1 KIDRVEDLKKAIYTL
16 ERLREKEIEHAKK
29 NTKPF
34 KDSFAD
40 MGKEFGGIDFDEWL
54 RNKEDSESIYLLKG
68 LLERGF
74 NYLARDFDGDIW
86 TYKFPPVKTKT
97 VWHEN
102 TLVGRVSEKIDD
114 HIFPEVKWTDDKPTK
129 IADLLAKIENGGE
142 NGKVEQKQLYYAKI
156 KGWELATT
164 TITFW
169 NYRHSIE
176 SPMLSKLYV
185 GGKEG
190 VDSFKT
196 KMTKEEWNK
205 VGINDTNAD
214 FEVVSE

>member
-1 KIDRVEDLKKAIYTL
+1 MHNKTTI
-16 ERLREKEIEHAKK
+16 EIE
-29 NTKPF
+29 KPVVPQW
-34 KDSFAD
+34 
-40 MGKEFGGIDFDEWL
+40 FDEWYKTFNNNGGNNAQAL
-54 RNKEDSESIYLLKG
+54 YYLNRTGWGQPLI
-68 LLERGF
+68 
-74 NYLARDFDGDIW
+74 DGN
-86 TYKFPPVKTKT
+86 
-97 VWHEN
+97 EC
-102 TLVGRVSEKIDD
+102 
-114 HIFPEVKWTDDKPTK
+114 EVKGYYEKLHTLFDFGYEG
-129 IADLLAKIENGGE
+129 AKEYLSKAIIVGYE
-142 NGKVEQKQLYYAKI
+142 VEQEPLYYAKI

-169 NYRHSIE
+169 NYRHIIE
-176 SPMLSKLYV
+176 RPILSKLYV

>member
-1 KIDRVEDLKKAIYTL
+1 MKI
-16 ERLREKEIEHAKK
+16 EI
-29 NTKPF
+29 
-34 KDSFAD
+34 
-40 MGKEFGGIDFDEWL
+40 
-54 RNKEDSESIYLLKG
+54 
-68 LLERGF
+68 
-74 NYLARDFDGDIW
+74 
-86 TYKFPPVKTKT
+86 
-97 VWHEN
+97 
-102 TLVGRVSEKIDD
+102 
-114 HIFPEVKWTDDKPTK
+114 DKPV
-129 IADLLAKIENGGE
+129 IPQFVADWIESLYDEGGSE
-142 NGKVEQKQLYYAKI
+142 YTAIGIMLGFTSKHDKPVHDWFVYNKDTFITAVMFGYEVEQEPLYYAKI

-196 KMTKEEWNK
+196 KMTIEQWNK
-205 VGINDTNAD
+205 IGINDTNAD